1 MLQGSILQRL
11 DEAHSQGKQPL
22 NLGVYYKNTL
32 VALCHALEDFILDS
46 KSAPLM
52 VTAFQRGKWY
62 LEEADRYKDLAEK
75 SEHVTLMAT
84 PDIGV

>member
-1 MLQGSILQRL
+1 MLEGSILQQL
-11 DEAHSQGKQPL
+11 HEAHRGSKRPL

-46 KSAPLM
+46 DGAPLM

-62 LEEADRYKDLAEK
+62 LQE
-75 SEHVTLMAT
+75 
-84 PDIGV
+84 